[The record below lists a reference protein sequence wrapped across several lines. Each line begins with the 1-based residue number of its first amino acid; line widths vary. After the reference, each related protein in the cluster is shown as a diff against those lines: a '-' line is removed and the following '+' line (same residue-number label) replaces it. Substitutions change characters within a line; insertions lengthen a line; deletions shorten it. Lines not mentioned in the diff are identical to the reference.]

1 MLPHETNSLATPL
14 SHAKA
19 GKNSS
24 EGRGADSNFHAARE
38 AKHPSARPVRPT
50 KGSPPPPRSPWE
62 LTLGVSPSRLRK
74 LSRGEF
80 TRTGNPDCV
89 RPAGNRDGGDSCSP
103 NWGKSSCP
111 PPFLSPTPTNQF
123 CLDRRQNTKCS
134 LAVKN
139 YPDTSRD
146 CETLFSLETLT
157 LVRQQID
164 LISLLNLGLNL
175 TASNSGVSS

>member
-1 MLPHETNSLATPL
+1 VTHHSVLPHETNSLATPL

-38 AKHPSARPVRPT
+38 AKHPSARPVHPT

-80 TRTGNPDCV
+80 THRVPRIAFVLQGIVTATHAVQIGVNRV
-89 RPAGNRDGGDSCSP
+89 VHRP
-103 NWGKSSCP
+103 
-111 PPFLSPTPTNQF
+111 F
-123 CLDRRQNTKCS
+123 CHHAN
-134 LAVKN
+134 
-139 YPDTSRD
+139 
-146 CETLFSLETLT
+146 
-157 LVRQQID
+157 
-164 LISLLNLGLNL
+164 
-175 TASNSGVSS
+175 